1 MRIPNYTGL
10 GAAMIA
16 LAAGMAVT
24 ALPRASATT
33 LTCTQVKTVYVTPY
47 GCGGLELGYQARGV
61 LDMAAA
67 GNYWNA
73 AVRAEPESVTDTAED
88 WTVFALNGSTTGG
101 QDDLGQ
107 YTAMLTPDGVIPG
120 GCAGGLPCSASNPDV
135 AVSPADFCLSVEN
148 ITRTVRGHP
157 AQRWVAVLRSCFAA
171 GGGDPATPGFVLGAA
186 PTGINTV
193 DDPNLYQLWSPVLA
207 TTAVPSPIALV
218 NVALLSPG
226 LRHGIGGN
234 DDYVLDDSGSGGAGT
249 QLLAYPADAG
259 LNQEWSVIGCTPPVT
274 QISGLNQLC
283 P

>member
-1 MRIPNYTGL
+1 MRIRNYTGL

-16 LAAGMAVT
+16 LAAGMALT
-24 ALPRASATT
+24 ALPGASATT
-33 LTCTQVKTVYVTPY
+33 LTCTQVKAVYITPY
-47 GCGGLELGYQARGV
+47 GCGGLQLGYQAKGV
-61 LDMAAA
+61 LDMAAD
-67 GNYWNA
+67 GNFFNA
-73 AVRAEPESVTDTAED
+73 AVRAEPESVTNTAED
-88 WTVFALNGSTTGG
+88 WTVFALNGITTGG

-120 GCAGGLPCSASNPDV
+120 GCAGALPCSATNPDV

-148 ITRTVRGHP
+148 VTRTVRGHRV
-157 AQRWVAVLRSCFAA
+157 QRWAAVLRSCFS
-171 GGGDPATPGFVLGAA
+171 PATGDDGSPVFVLGAA
-186 PTGINTV
+186 PAGINTV

-207 TTAVPSPIALV
+207 TTQNPSPIALV
-218 NVALLSPG
+218 NDALLSPG

-234 DDYVLDDSGSGGAGT
+234 DDYVLDDAASGGAGT
-249 QLLAYPADAG
+249 QLLAYPANGG